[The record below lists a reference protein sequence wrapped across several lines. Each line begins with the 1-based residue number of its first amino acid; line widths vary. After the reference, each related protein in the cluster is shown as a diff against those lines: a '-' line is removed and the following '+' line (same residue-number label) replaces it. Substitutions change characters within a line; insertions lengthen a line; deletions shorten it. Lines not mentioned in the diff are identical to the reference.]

1 MRELQLYREFLV
13 KEQER
18 HLKAAQHIAS
28 ASLSP
33 HDHGAIVAEAKAA
46 ELIRRLI
53 LDLDS
58 LEADTGEFVKRF
70 LNG

>member
-1 MRELQLYREFLV
+1 MRELQLFREYLI
-13 KEQER
+13 KEEVR

-33 HDHGAIVAEAKAA
+33 ADHGAIVAEAKAA

-53 LDLDS
+53 QDLDA
-58 LEADTGEFVKRF
+58 LENDTADFVKRF
-70 LNG
+70 LQL